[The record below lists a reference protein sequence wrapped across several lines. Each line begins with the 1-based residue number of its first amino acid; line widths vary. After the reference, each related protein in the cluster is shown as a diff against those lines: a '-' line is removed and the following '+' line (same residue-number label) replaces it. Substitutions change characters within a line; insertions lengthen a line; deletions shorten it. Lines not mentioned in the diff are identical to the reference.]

1 MTQNDKIVELI
12 KAFLDHKVLQPTTHQ
27 PHGCYAGLNST
38 IESVITSIIANPD
51 SFKIKPETKPIL
63 VRNWLTKGGAVA
75 SWYQSS
81 GVTQETMEKLPY
93 FKQWLD
99 TESRVYEVEI

>member
-1 MTQNDKIVELI
+1 MTQNDKIVGLI
-12 KAFLDHKVLQPTTHQ
+12 KAFLAHKVIQPTTHQ
-27 PHGCYAGLNST
+27 PHGCYAGIDST

-51 SFKIKPETKPIL
+51 SFKIKPETKQIL
-63 VRNWLTKGGAVA
+63 VRNWLSTSGTPFP
-75 SWYQSS
+75 WYQSL
-81 GVTQETMEKLPY
+81 GVTQETTEKLPY